1 MTRFCWR
8 LCLGQRWCA
17 GRMTRGGGAPCGA
30 PAFGAF
36 NQLDHAC
43 GAAVCTRW
51 SGTGSA
57 IMANI
62 ANSDARHQS
71 SSSSQ
76 SWSDSSYTQSSST
89 GSRPI
94 TSSSASQCG
103 QVSLLPTAGLGL
115 IRIAL
120 SQSGHHALAIPR
132 LLSRSL
138 LQSVGARY
146 DLSIVRARTKPRE
159 KSYQMRLKCASGV
172 RVLLASSVSP
182 AVSDLWAIVQKVE
195 LPRAPCDCFCRVFIR
210 PLDTAR

>member
-1 MTRFCWR
+1 M
-8 LCLGQRWCA
+8 GQRWCA
-17 GRMTRGGGAPCGA
+17 GGMARGRGAPCGA

-43 GAAVCTRW
+43 GAAVCTGW

-132 LLSRSL
+132 LLMRSS
-138 LQSVGARY
+138 LQSIGARSS
-146 DLSIVRARTKPRE
+146 LSIVQAYIKIRE
-159 KSYQMRLKCASGV
+159 KSYQMRRKSAPGV
-172 RVLLASSVSP
+172 QVLLARSVSLT
-182 AVSDLWAIVQKVE
+182 VSHDLCGIVAKAAP
-195 LPRAPCDCFCRVFIR
+195 LSAPCHCFCRVFVR
-210 PLDTAR
+210 PLDIATR